1 MRTSSEKADKPE
13 KARGSEEVRTPESAE
28 TPESARTPESTSAP
42 EKAVPAGAPARRTP
56 RAPRHGRRRAL
67 EVVVIALL
75 IVAANVLINLGFEL
89 YGSLANVMWDEYRAA
104 AGEGIDTVVVGS
116 STGQRSFDPQ
126 VLDAALGTST
136 FNMATPAQE
145 LDDSCAAARQAIR
158 DHNVRR
164 VILAVDYESIST
176 VNWPGS
182 HVAFARAKMEGEPL
196 PQAVADYWG
205 LLTSASFFDGP
216 DSISALFPWGYN
228 HVELD
233 AEHIATN
240 LRDRLGDTTSVQAAE
255 RVMDG
260 WTYYGRGYGNYDGV
274 LDYSMAQD
282 HLSAAGDGPADFSQ
296 QGLDWIQDI
305 CDLCREN
312 GVQLIVVVT
321 PRPAFNVL
329 SYGEKYPEQM
339 SRLQQVVEQGGGA
352 FLDAN
357 MAKGGWWEPQDTD
370 FYDGEHL
377 NHDGAARF
385 SQAFAQALA
394 ALDAGGSAADLTYAY
409 GQWDQYL
416 ASVDDISAVAA
427 TSSLEDDATT
437 VTAMAFTGSNVQ
449 VEYRFSLVAE
459 DGTEMVVQDWGTSD
473 TCTIP
478 QEQIPEGS
486 SQVEVCVR
494 KAGSAVGY
502 ERYCMVDI
510 SG

>member
-1 MRTSSEKADKPE
+1 MPTSSEKVSTAEKP
-13 KARGSEEVRTPESAE
+13 KATAPTGTP
-28 TPESARTPESTSAP
+28 AP
-42 EKAVPAGAPARRTP
+42 RKP
-56 RAPRHGRRRAL
+56 RAPRHGWHRAL
-67 EVVVIALL
+67 EVIV
-75 IVAANVLINLGFEL
+75 IVALIIGANVLITLGFEL
-89 YGSLANVMWDEYRAA
+89 YSSLANVMWDEYRAA
-104 AGEGIDTVVVGS
+104 ANENIDTVVVGS

-357 MAKGGWWEPQDTD
+357 MAKGGWYEPRDTD

-377 NHDGAARF
+377 NHDGATSF
-385 SQAFAQALA
+385 SQAFAGALQV
-394 ALDAGGSAADLTYAY
+394 LDAGGSTSDLTYSY
-409 GQWDQYL
+409 DQWDNYL
-416 ASVDDISAVAA
+416 ASIDEISAVIS
-427 TSSLEDDATT
+427 TSYLEDNNT
-437 VTAMAFTGSNVQ
+437 VVSAMAYTGSNVQ

-459 DGTEMVVQDWGTSD
+459 DGSTTVIQDWSASD
-473 TCTIP
+473 TCAIP
-478 QEQIPEGS
+478 EDEIPEGS

-494 KAGSAVGY
+494 QVGSTVGY
-502 ERYCMVDI
+502 DRYCMQDI